1 MEEVA
6 LYIKWGNVSRDYL
19 GFSRSWIYQRLNGYD
34 GNGNACE
41 FTDQQKEDL
50 RKAMRDIAAR
60 LNDIADKL

>member
-19 GFSRSWIYQRLNGYD
+19 GFSRSWIYKRLNGYD

-50 RKAMRDIAAR
+50 RKAMRDIA
-60 LNDIADKL
+60 DKL